1 MPIGRQANSL
11 PHISI
16 LLNPAAGSYSPGVRA
31 RLDHLLAGTPVI
43 ADILQSTDSDA
54 EDLAH
59 AAFNKGHD
67 AVVAGGGDGTIS
79 SVASALAGT
88 DVPLGILPLGTW
100 NHFAKDVGIPLRLED
115 AFETILD
122 GNTGRV
128 DVGEVNGRTFLNNS
142 SIGVYP
148 HLVRFRVAHRRKGS
162 GKWTAFAL
170 ALVAV
175 FRRSRLL
182 RVRLIVN
189 QRELVRKTPFLFVG
203 NNEYD
208 LSGGRARLD
217 EGRLQV
223 VVAHHK
229 GRFGLLRSVFSAL
242 VNRTKENRDFDVLR
256 PTEFRIE
263 SRHRFLRVALD
274 GEVHKMKTPLN
285 YRIRPGAL
293 RVLIPRPDGDK

>member
-1 MPIGRQANSL
+1 MVL
-11 PHISI
+11 I
-16 LLNPAAGSYSPGVRA
+16 LNAESGSCGPEIRE
-31 RLDHLLAGTPVI
+31 RLDRMLLGAHV
-43 ADILQSTDSDA
+43 DA
-54 EDLAH
+54 EIQEFSDSNPERLAR
-59 AAFNKGHD
+59 AAVTRGCD

-79 SVASALAGT
+79 AVASALAGKEI
-88 DVPLGILPLGTW
+88 PLGILPLGTL
-100 NHFAKDVGIPLRLED
+100 NHFAKDLGIPLRLEE
-115 AFETILD
+115 AFQTILD
-122 GNTGRV
+122 GNTGCV

-148 HLVRFRVAHRRKGS
+148 QLVRFREGQRRKGL

-182 RVRLIVN
+182 RVRLFVN

-208 LSGGRARLD
+208 MSGRRERLD
-217 EGRLQV
+217 EGRLLL

-229 GRFGLLRSVFSAL
+229 GRFGLLRSAISAL
-242 VNRTKENRDFDVLR
+242 VNRIKENRDFDVLQ

-274 GEVHKMKTPLN
+274 GEVHRIKTPLS
-285 YRIRPGAL
+285 YRIRPRAL
-293 RVLIPRPDGDK
+293 RVLIPPR